1 MLTRIRNRDL
11 ELARKIHHSLL
22 PAPFEDERLEF
33 AYAFDPMEGVGGDY
47 CHVGYVEG
55 GRLALNVSDVT
66 GHGIPAA
73 LMVGRVSSFVQSF
86 LQHSDRPKDLVE
98 SLNTFLC
105 ARFSGIGVLLTFY
118 AALIDPVKRRMLY
131 SGAGHPPAIIVPRTG
146 PTERLDSQNSI
157 LGVAPVAIEESTI
170 PLPRGSLI
178 CVFTDGVYEARNGRG
193 ASYGIDRLV
202 SKVESMRTLP
212 AAEVVQEVRGEVARH
227 QGGRPHD
234 DSLFL
239 AVRLK

>member
-1 MLTRIRNRDL
+1 MITRIRNRDL

-22 PAPFEDERLEF
+22 PAPFEDDRLEF

-47 CHVGYVEG
+47 CHVGYVDG

-73 LMVGRVSSFVQSF
+73 LMVGRVSSFVQTF
-86 LQHSDRPKDLVE
+86 LQHSDRPRDLVE

-118 AALIDPVKRRMLY
+118 AALLDPVKRRLTY
-131 SGAGHPPAIIVPRTG
+131 SGAGHPPAIVIPPNGHAV
-146 PTERLDSQNSI
+146 RLDSQNSI
-157 LGVAPVAIEESTI
+157 LGVAPVAIEEATV
-170 PLPRGSLI
+170 PLQRGSLV

-193 ASYGIDRLV
+193 SSYGIDRLV
-202 SKVESMRTLP
+202 EKLVSMRGRT
-212 AAEVVQEVRGEVARH
+212 AAEVVDEIRSDVTRYH
-227 QGGRPHD
+227 KGRPHD

-239 AVRLK
+239 AVRLR